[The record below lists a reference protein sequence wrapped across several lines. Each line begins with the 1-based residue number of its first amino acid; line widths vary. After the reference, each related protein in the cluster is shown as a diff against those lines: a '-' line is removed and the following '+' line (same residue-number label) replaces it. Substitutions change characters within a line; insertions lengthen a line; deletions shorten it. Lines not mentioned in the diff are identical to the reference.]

1 MNPEQLPLEPLI
13 APPPISMW
21 PLAPIW
27 WVLLA
32 FIILVILLII
42 GSRLKKKYRTTSSKV
57 PQKDFDARRQAAL
70 TELAEMVKPYDQA
83 AGTWLQQLNNLLKRV
98 CNVRYPTENSKIL
111 MGQAW
116 LNYLDSKYP
125 KAQLKRYNFLIEG
138 EYQDDYFM
146 DKTTIDALY
155 SSLEEWITHHV

>member
-13 APPPISMW
+13 APPPVSWW

-32 FIILVILLII
+32 VIILTILLII
-42 GSRLKKKYRTTSSKV
+42 GLRLSKKYRTNHRKTS
-57 PQKDFDARRQAAL
+57 QIDIDIRRQAAL
-70 TELAEMVKPYDQA
+70 TELANMIKPYDQA
-83 AGTWLQQLNNLLKRV
+83 AGIWLQQLNNLLKRV
-98 CNVRYPTENSKIL
+98 CNVRYSTENSKIL

-116 LNYLDSKYP
+116 LNFLDSKCPSAHIKQYTM
-125 KAQLKRYNFLIEG
+125 LVEG
-138 EYQDDYFM
+138 EYQDNYHM
-146 DKTTIDALY
+146 DTVTIDALY